1 MPKKPKGNG
10 HSAYDNVIDVYNCKY
25 SLIISIRPLLVENGR
40 LENRGRRPRS
50 VEFVG
55 HFPSGIFI
63 PLNQAYTDIMP
74 DLRDIYSFF
83 IITVISAYKES
94 IELLTGLDISIKNPI
109 FSSYVGSSVSS
120 TSFEFC
126 SPEPPTPL
134 SSTGFTSLNSISSEM
149 TPLVPTTEPGDDA
162 FDDLMLEPGDEMDIF
177 SMDKN
182 PITTPM
188 SAFECI

>member
-1 MPKKPKGNG
+1 
-10 HSAYDNVIDVYNCKY
+10 
-25 SLIISIRPLLVENGR
+25 
-40 LENRGRRPRS
+40 
-50 VEFVG
+50 
-55 HFPSGIFI
+55 
-63 PLNQAYTDIMP
+63 MP
-74 DLRDIYSFF
+74 DLRDIYSVF

-120 TSFEFC
+120 ASFDLC

-134 SSTGFTSLNSISSEM
+134 SSTGCTSSYSISSEM
-149 TPLVPTTEPGDDA
+149 TPLVPTSEPGDDA

-177 SMDKN
+177 STDKN
-182 PITTPM
+182 TITTPM